1 MENYMDEEVEVILWE
16 YMEINVIL
24 WEDMDVGR

>member
-1 MENYMDEEVEVILWE
+1 MENDMDEEVEVILWE